1 MIDIFKKNNN
11 MKSISIDPD
20 VYTMIK
26 IISDK
31 ESKDFSEVIREALQ
45 GKTIT
50 L

>member
-1 MIDIFKKNNN
+1 MFRKNNN
-11 MKSISIDPD
+11 NLKNISIDPD

-26 IISDK
+26 LVSDS
-31 ESKDFSEVIREALQ
+31 ENKDFSEVIREALQ